1 MPPAPQVQHV
11 EIPLEERVARLEE
24 QLVQLRAE
32 LRALRGR

>member
-1 MPPAPQVQHV
+1 MPPAPEVQHV
-11 EIPLEERVARLEE
+11 EIPLAERVARLEE